1 MWRTSWCTSWWG
13 VADVAVLRRL
23 CFPALIA
30 LALAGCEDAAD
41 SASPASTSASVH
53 IEDSAGVRIVEYA
66 GTPEV
71 RALALADEPVY
82 THGTGPD
89 DYPFASIAG
98 SVLYPDGSAAVFDW
112 RNREIVLLGPDG
124 TFRDVLGG
132 TGEGPGEVSQY
143 GNIRLT
149 GRGGDTLLVEDDWH
163 YRLTLFAGGEV
174 AWTGRPPMGDAV
186 AGLTAT
192 GIDGSG
198 RVLMASILKPTAP
211 DNFRAFEEPWRPGHL
226 VRYDPP
232 TQRADTIAR
241 YDWLESSDNESL
253 GAMDHS
259 GEVGVAGGEFVY
271 GRTDIPQ
278 LAWRRA
284 DGTVRQIMRWQ
295 PDWILTSE
303 ENWEPFIT
311 CMRTYLHT
319 LLGPSATE
327 ERIEEN
333 WARWDYDPAG
343 TYPLFDRMHSDDEG
357 RLWLENRWQPACY
370 PRRLTAIGP
379 DGTWLATFEPPEDFL
394 LLDIAGGRVLGRV
407 TDEMDV
413 QSVVVFNLVG
423 W

>member
-1 MWRTSWCTSWWG
+1 MWRTWWCTSWWG
-13 VADVAVLRRL
+13 VADVAVPGWRCLPVL
-23 CFPALIA
+23 
-30 LALAGCEDAAD
+30 LALAFAGCNDAAE
-41 SASPASTSASVH
+41 SAGPTSSSVAVH
-53 IEDSAGVRIVEYA
+53 IEDSAGVRIVEYD
-66 GTPEV
+66 GTPSV
-71 RALALADEPVY
+71 PTLTLADEPVY

-89 DYPFASIAG
+89 DYPFASISG

-112 RNREIVLLGPDG
+112 DNREIVLLDPDG
-124 TFRDVLGG
+124 TLRNALAG

-143 GNIRLT
+143 GTIRLT
-149 GRGGDTLLVEDDWH
+149 GGGVDTLLVEDDWH
-163 YRLTLFAGGEV
+163 FRLTLFAGGEV

-186 AGLTAT
+186 AGLTAR

-198 RVLMASILKPTAP
+198 RVLMASTVNSSAP
-211 DNFRAFEEPWRPGHL
+211 RDYRAFDEPWRPGHM
-226 VRYDPP
+226 VRYDPS
-232 TQRADTIAR
+232 TRSADTIAR
-241 YDWLESSDNESL
+241 YDWLESSDRESL
-253 GAMDHS
+253 GHMDHS
-259 GEVGVAGGEFVY
+259 GKVGVAGGEFVQ
-271 GRTDIPQ
+271 GRTDVPQ

-327 ERIEEN
+327 ERLEEN

-343 TYPLFDRMHSDDEG
+343 TYPLFDRMYSGDDG

-379 DGTWLATFEPPEDFL
+379 DGTWLATFEPPGEFL

-413 QSVVVFNLVG
+413 QSVVVYDLVG